1 MASCAF
7 LGLGVMGFPMAG
19 YLRANGHDV
28 RVWNRTAARSK
39 AWEAQY
45 GDGAF
50 DTPSEVVA
58 GADFIMFCVGADK
71 DVFDVVDQIVP
82 SLKPGV
88 IVIDHTTASPDCART
103 VAKRLN
109 AVGVGFLDAPISG
122 GQSGAEA
129 GTLSV
134 MCGGDASTFAAAL
147 PVMQSYGRTI
157 THLGPAGAGQ
167 TAKCVNQICIAGTL
181 QGLSEGLRF
190 AQAAGLD
197 AETLLS
203 AIGGGAAQS
212 WQMDNRLLTMAR
224 DEFDFGFAIDWMR
237 KDLAI
242 AMDEATRMGVK
253 LPITEQVDA
262 AYAAVQTQGGARQ
275 DTSALIRSLPKASNS
290 SNDND

>member
-19 YLRANGHDV
+19 HLRANGHDV
-28 RVWNRTAARSK
+28 RVWNRTATRSK
-39 AWEAQY
+39 AWAAEH
-45 GDGAF
+45 GEGAF
-50 DTPSEVVA
+50 ESVTDAVS
-58 GADFIMFCVGADK
+58 GADFVMLCVGADK
-71 DVFDVVDQIVP
+71 DVYAVIDQITP
-82 SLKPGV
+82 SLKSGA

-103 VAKRLN
+103 VAITLTDR
-109 AVGVGFLDAPISG
+109 GFEFLDAPISG

-134 MCGGDASTFAAAL
+134 MCGGEAATFAEAL

-157 THLGPAGAGQ
+157 THLGPSGAGQ
-167 TAKCVNQICIAGTL
+167 TAKCVNQICIAGAL

-197 AETLLS
+197 AETLLA

-212 WQMDNRLLTMAR
+212 WQMDNRLLTMAK

-237 KDLAI
+237 KDLGI
-242 AMDEATRMGVK
+242 AMDEAARMGVG
-253 LPITEQVDA
+253 LPITEQVDD
-262 AYAAVQTQGGARQ
+262 AYEKIQAQGGARQ
-275 DTSALIRSLPKASNS
+275 DTSALIRSLPKVSKS
-290 SNDND
+290 SG

>member
-19 YLRANGHDV
+19 YLRKNGHDV
-28 RVWNRTAARSK
+28 RVWNRTASRSN
-39 AWEAQY
+39 AWELQH
-45 GDGAF
+45 GDGAVE
-50 DTPSEVVA
+50 TAAKAVT
-58 GADFIMFCVGADK
+58 GADFVMLCVGADK
-71 DVFDVVDQIVP
+71 DVFDVVDQILP
-82 SLKPGV
+82 SLNPGV

-103 VAKRLN
+103 VSQRLHDI
-109 AVGVGFLDAPISG
+109 GVGFLDAPISG

-134 MCGGDASTFAAAL
+134 MCGGEPSTFAAAL

-157 THLGPAGAGQ
+157 THLGLAGAGQ

-212 WQMDNRLLTMAR
+212 WQMDNRLRTMAN

-242 AMDEATRMGVK
+242 AMEEAARMGVK
-253 LPITEQVDA
+253 LPMTEQVDA
-262 AYAAVQTQGGARQ
+262 AYADIQAQGGARQ
-275 DTSALIRSLPKASNS
+275 DTSALIRSLPKAPHS
-290 SNDND
+290 SDNIV

>member
-19 YLRANGHDV
+19 HLRANGHDV
-28 RVWNRTAARSK
+28 RVWNRSASRSAAWTA
-39 AWEAQY
+39 EH
-45 GDGAF
+45 GDGAY
-50 DTPSEVVA
+50 PSPAEAVV
-58 GADFIMFCVGADK
+58 GADFVMICVGADP
-71 DVFDVVDQIVP
+71 DVFAVIDQILP
-82 SLKPGV
+82 SLRCGV
-88 IVIDHTTASPDCART
+88 TVIDHTTASPNCART
-103 VAKRLN
+103 VAKTLG
-109 AVGVGFLDAPISG
+109 AAEVGFLDAPISG

-134 MCGGDASTFAAAL
+134 MCGGEASTFEAAL

-157 THLGPAGAGQ
+157 THLGATGAGQ

-197 AETLLS
+197 ANTLLS

-242 AMDEATRMGVK
+242 AMEEAAQMGVA
-253 LPITEQVDA
+253 LPITQQVDA
-262 AYAAVQTQGGARQ
+262 AYADIQAQGGARQ
-275 DTSALIRSLPKASNS
+275 DTSALIRSLPKVGG
-290 SNDND
+290 

>member
-19 YLRANGHDV
+19 HLRANGHQV
-28 RVWNRTAARSK
+28 RVWNRTSARSS
-39 AWEAQY
+39 AWKDKY
-45 GDGAF
+45 GVGAAA
-50 DTPSEVVA
+50 TPADAVA
-58 GADFIMFCVGADK
+58 GADFVMICVGADP
-71 DVFDVVDQIVP
+71 DVFAVIDEILP
-82 SLKPGV
+82 ALNPGV
-88 IVIDHTTASPDCART
+88 IVIDPTTASPDCART
-103 VAKRLN
+103 VAQQL
-109 AVGVGFLDAPISG
+109 ADADAGFLDAPISG

-134 MCGGDASTFAAAL
+134 MCGGEASTFDAAL
-147 PVMQSYGRTI
+147 PVMKSYGRTI
-157 THLGPAGAGQ
+157 THLGTAGAGQ

-190 AQAAGLD
+190 AQSAGLE

-242 AMDEATRMGVK
+242 AMEEAARMGIA
-253 LPITEQVDA
+253 LPVTQQVDA
-262 AYAAVQTQGGARQ
+262 AYAEVQAKGGARQ
-275 DTSALIRSLPKASNS
+275 DTSALIRSLPKTTE
-290 SNDND
+290 

>member
-19 YLRANGHDV
+19 HLRAGGHEV
-28 RVWNRTAARSK
+28 RVWNRTAARAQ
-39 AWEAQY
+39 AWEAAY

-50 DTPSEVVA
+50 TAPEEAVQSAKIV
-58 GADFIMFCVGADK
+58 MLCVGADK
-71 DVFDVVDQIVP
+71 DVYDVIAQITP
-82 SLKPGV
+82 ALKPGM

-103 VAKRLN
+103 VAESLAKHD
-109 AVGVGFLDAPISG
+109 VQFLDAPISG

-134 MCGGDASTFAAAL
+134 MCGGDADTFAAAHS
-147 PVMQSYGRTI
+147 VMQSYGKTI
-157 THLGPAGAGQ
+157 THLGPVGAGQ

-197 AETLLS
+197 ADTLLA

-212 WQMDNRLLTMAR
+212 WQMDNRLVNMAK
-224 DEFDFGFAIDWMR
+224 DHFDYGFAIDWMR

-242 AMDEATRMGVK
+242 AMEEAKRMGVA

-262 AYAAVQTQGGARQ
+262 AYARVQDMGGARQ
-275 DTSALIRSLPKASNS
+275 DTSALVRSLPKTKT
-290 SNDND
+290 

>member
-19 YLRANGHDV
+19 HLRANGHDV
-28 RVWNRTAARSK
+28 RVWNRTASRSA
-39 AWEAQY
+39 AWTAEH
-45 GDGAF
+45 GDGAY
-50 DTPSEVVA
+50 PSPAEAVA
-58 GADFIMFCVGADK
+58 GADFVMICVGADP
-71 DVFDVVDQIVP
+71 DVFSVIDQILP
-82 SLKPGV
+82 SLRPGV

-103 VAKRLN
+103 VAQTL
-109 AVGVGFLDAPISG
+109 AAAEVGFLDAPISG

-134 MCGGDASTFAAAL
+134 MCGGEASTFEAAL

-157 THLGPAGAGQ
+157 THLGAAGAGQ

-197 AETLLS
+197 ANTLLS
-203 AIGGGAAQS
+203 AIGSGAAQS

-242 AMDEATRMGVK
+242 AMEEATRMGVA
-253 LPITEQVDA
+253 LPTTHQVDA
-262 AYAAVQTQGGARQ
+262 AYADIQAQGGARQ
-275 DTSALIRSLPKASNS
+275 DTSALIRSLPKVGG
-290 SNDND
+290 

>member
-1 MASCAF
+1 MANCAF

-19 YLRANGHDV
+19 HLRADGHDV
-28 RVWNRTAARSK
+28 RVWNRTATRTK
-39 AWEAQY
+39 VWEDRHGA
-45 GDGAF
+45 GAF
-50 DTPSEVVA
+50 DSLAETVS
-58 GADFIMFCVGADK
+58 GADFVMLCVGADK
-71 DVFDVVDQIVP
+71 DVFDVIHQITS
-82 SLKPGV
+82 SLKPGA
-88 IVIDHTTASPDCART
+88 IVIDHTTASPDCARR
-103 VAKRLN
+103 VARILIE
-109 AVGVGFLDAPISG
+109 AGCQFLDAPISG

-134 MCGGDASTFAAAL
+134 MCGGYTNTFAEAL
-147 PVMQSYGRTI
+147 PVMESYGRTI
-157 THLGPAGAGQ
+157 THLGPSGAGQ

-197 AETLLS
+197 AETLLA

-212 WQMDNRLLTMAR
+212 WQMDNRLLTMAK

-242 AMDEATRMGVK
+242 AMDEAARMGVG

-262 AYAAVQTQGGARQ
+262 AYEKIQTQGGARQ
-275 DTSALIRSLPKASNS
+275 DTSALIRSLPKIS
-290 SNDND
+290 D

>member
-1 MASCAF
+1 MANCAF

-19 YLRANGHDV
+19 HLRADGHDV
-28 RVWNRTAARSK
+28 RVWNRTATRAK
-39 AWEAQY
+39 AWEEQY
-45 GDGAF
+45 GTGAF
-50 DTPSEVVA
+50 ASLVETVSGV
-58 GADFIMFCVGADK
+58 DFVMLCVGADK
-71 DVFDVVDQIVP
+71 DVFDIIYQITP
-82 SLKPGV
+82 SLKPGT
-88 IVIDHTTASPDCART
+88 IVIDHTTASPDCARH
-103 VAKRLN
+103 VAKILIE
-109 AVGVGFLDAPISG
+109 AGCQFLDAPISG

-134 MCGGDASTFAAAL
+134 MCGGDVDTFAEAL

-157 THLGPAGAGQ
+157 THLGPSGAGQ

-190 AQAAGLD
+190 AQAASLD
-197 AETLLS
+197 AETLLA

-212 WQMDNRLLTMAR
+212 WQMDNRLLTMAK

-242 AMDEATRMGVK
+242 AMDEAARMSVV

-262 AYAAVQTQGGARQ
+262 AYEKIQTQGGARQ
-275 DTSALIRSLPKASNS
+275 DTSALIRSLPKASDS
-290 SNDND
+290 

>member
-19 YLRANGHDV
+19 HLRANGHQV
-28 RVWNRTAARSK
+28 RVWNRTSARSS
-39 AWEAQY
+39 AWEDKF
-45 GDGAF
+45 GEGAGA
-50 DTPSEVVA
+50 TPSEAVA
-58 GADFIMFCVGADK
+58 GADFVMICVGADP
-71 DVFDVVDQIVP
+71 DVFAVIDQILP
-82 SLKPGV
+82 SLSPGV

-103 VAKRLN
+103 VAQKLAGAR
-109 AVGVGFLDAPISG
+109 VGFLDAPISG

-134 MCGGDASTFAAAL
+134 MCGGEVPTFEAAL
-147 PVMQSYGRTI
+147 PIMKSYGRTI
-157 THLGPAGAGQ
+157 THLGAAGAGQ

-190 AQAAGLD
+190 AQSAGLE

-242 AMDEATRMGVK
+242 AMEEAARMGVA
-253 LPITEQVDA
+253 LPVTQQVDA
-262 AYAAVQTQGGARQ
+262 AYAKVQAKGGARQ
-275 DTSALIRSLPKASNS
+275 DTSALIRSLPKTTE
-290 SNDND
+290 